1 LGRIILAL
9 FSLLIVLALS
19 QDGRAQ
25 IYEYIDK
32 NGVMHFTDNP
42 TDSNYRAI
50 SEPEPEMSERDKLKA
65 KIENL
70 KLLYLCW
77 VSDYLQLTGFDFFRT
92 V

>member
-1 LGRIILAL
+1 MGRIILAL

-70 KLLYLCW
+70 KLLYLRQIRLDSP
-77 VSDYLQLTGFDFFRT
+77 VLSNGSPY
-92 V
+92 